1 MADFGINPNII
12 MGFQGS
18 PANKPMTLNELVGLS
33 RNVMETSRLAELY
46 PELIREKKAQVSTAE
61 TTAAKSAMDL
71 RLAKIKSISDGQISM
86 IMNPLVIEAEANPE
100 KVDRKALV
108 NLVTQNAMMQSK
120 NLGIDYEKEGKELAR
135 PYIEMAENNP
145 GNLLQ
150 FFKER
155 HMAGLDAASRAT
167 AFAEGKG
174 VGVSTLPRRSPTGVT
189 SEQMTAPI
197 RGQDL
202 TVAPVTENQ
211 VGISAIQGGAP
222 TTQMAQGPAQGQAQ
236 GQAQARMPVGQMV
249 QPQTTNYPLIFDV
262 PERAG
267 IQRPRREGETKAIE
281 FGQTLRDQLAER
293 QVNMTKAREDVANV
307 IRSAND
313 LINKKGFI
321 PETGAGG
328 ELRRKYA
335 SLIGDPTYQELEKN
349 LAQVVSSNLA
359 ALKVGGNSVAGLELT
374 KEAAGKL
381 GYDPT
386 VLLKIAR
393 RADADLTN
401 IDMMATALQ
410 KHSQRFGDANAQRF
424 TKMWSDNADSKVFQ
438 IMNIYRD
445 IEDPKLREAAAA
457 EIVKDKNES
466 QRKVLTKKF
475 QHIVE
480 LTETGDL
487 SR

>member
-1 MADFGINPNII
+1 MADFGINPNIA
-12 MGFQGS
+12 MGFRGN

-46 PELIREKKAQVSTAE
+46 PELIRKTQAE
-61 TTAAKSAMDL
+61 TASVETGAAKSAMEL
-71 RLAKIKSISDGQISM
+71 NLAKSKKILDGQTSLI
-86 IMNPLVIEAEANPE
+86 INPLVIEAEANPNG
-100 KVDRKALV
+100 VDRTALV
-108 NLVTQNAMMQSK
+108 NLVTQNAIMQSK
-120 NLGIDYEKEGKELAR
+120 NAGMDWETEGKKLAA
-135 PYIEMAENNP
+135 PYIEIATNNP

-150 FFKER
+150 HLKQR
-155 HMAGLDAASRAT
+155 HLDAVDAATRAT
-167 AFAEGKG
+167 IIAEGKG
-174 VGVSTLPRRSPTGVT
+174 IGVSTIPKRGATSGGVT

-197 RGQDL
+197 QGQNL

-211 VGISAIQGGAP
+211 VGISAIPGGAP
-222 TTQMAQGPAQGQAQ
+222 TMAQAPMAAPI
-236 GQAQARMPVGQMV
+236 AAGQMV
-249 QPQTTNYPLIFDV
+249 QPQTTNYPLMFDV

-267 IQRPRREGETKAIE
+267 INRPRREGETKAIE

-293 QVNMTKAREDVANV
+293 QLNMTKAREDVANV
-307 IRSAND
+307 ISSAND
-313 LINKKGFI
+313 LINKGGFI
-321 PETGAGG
+321 PETGPGG
-328 ELRRKYA
+328 EIRRRFA
-335 SLIGDPTYQELEKN
+335 SLTGDPKYQELEKN
-349 LAQVVSSNLA
+349 LANVVSSNLA

-401 IDMMATALQ
+401 IDMMATGLQ

-445 IEDPKLREAAAA
+445 IEDPKLRLDAAA
-457 EIVKDKNES
+457 EVLKDMTPKQREILDQKYQRIV
-466 QRKVLTKKF
+466 RLTN
-475 QHIVE
+475 
-480 LTETGDL
+480 TGDMAQ
-487 SR
+487 